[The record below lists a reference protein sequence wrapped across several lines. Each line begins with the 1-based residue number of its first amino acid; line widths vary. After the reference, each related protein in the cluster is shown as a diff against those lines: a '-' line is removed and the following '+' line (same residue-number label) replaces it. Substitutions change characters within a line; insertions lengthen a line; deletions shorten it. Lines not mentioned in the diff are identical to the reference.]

1 MGGEMGR
8 VARPHG
14 NGSITA
20 LIYTNCLGRHQFW
33 QAQANKDS
41 DGARAKGMHTAHV
54 QLMDGALTHMAH

>member
-20 LIYTNCLGRHQFW
+20 LIYTW
-33 QAQANKDS
+33 QAPILAGTGYQRH

-54 QLMDGALTHMAH
+54 QVMDSALTHMAH